1 MSRWFIFWKRRT
13 TAVYAKI
20 ALTSHTQPVTH
31 SRRILSAV
39 TDVSHSSFSLFCN
52 PQNTLCP
59 RDWQYFFSTSQ
70 EVYKESFHAKLS
82 PQRLRDRGLLLP
94 LDSTLDQT
102 QRRKEM
108 WLDRKAHT
116 VLLPE
121 QTAPATTQG
130 MRYVAIK
137 RHCSRPLGYVSYSL
151 QPPATFL
158 PHMTFLQVILIL
170 SLCPGN
176 LSIISV
182 KVRPRILTF

>member
-1 MSRWFIFWKRRT
+1 
-13 TAVYAKI
+13 
-20 ALTSHTQPVTH
+20 
-31 SRRILSAV
+31 
-39 TDVSHSSFSLFCN
+39 
-52 PQNTLCP
+52 
-59 RDWQYFFSTSQ
+59 
-70 EVYKESFHAKLS
+70 
-82 PQRLRDRGLLLP
+82 
-94 LDSTLDQT
+94 
-102 QRRKEM
+102 M
-108 WLDRKAHT
+108 WLDRKAHA

-130 MRYVAIK
+130 MRYVAIE